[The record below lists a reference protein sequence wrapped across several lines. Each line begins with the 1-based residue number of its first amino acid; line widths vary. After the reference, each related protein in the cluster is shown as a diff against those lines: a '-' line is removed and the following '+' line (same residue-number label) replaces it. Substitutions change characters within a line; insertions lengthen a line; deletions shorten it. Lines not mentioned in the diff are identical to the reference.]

1 MGKDGTLW
9 ERESTDRPFYLSFQY
24 RAEEQDCI
32 QASSY
37 VKTLWKYDKTTEG
50 DFLADDW
57 QCTR

>member
-32 QASSY
+32 QVSSC
-37 VKTLWKYDKTTEG
+37 VETLWKYDKITEG
-50 DFLADDW
+50 NFLADYRH
-57 QCTR
+57 CTQ